1 MQRGNK
7 KIKFVI
13 YSLFYFIIVFL
24 FSTIHSC
31 KISNKK
37 KGITQDSS
45 LYSNENYTPLFL
57 DKSLVENY
65 LQQDSSLKTIADE
78 VFAFYQRRDYQFAW
92 FQNDGDTKSL
102 LNFLNLLDNYNYTFA
117 DTSINS
123 KPIRSYLESV
133 ALDSTYFRRNL
144 DDMDKI
150 ELLSTVT
157 YFQYAR
163 KAYSGLEKDPKD
175 LEWYIPRKKK
185 NYQLLIERITCS
197 DVELEPYEPVNEF
210 YRALKK
216 QLIIYRELLDRKS
229 WPVILVDS
237 FPLKFGD
244 TATSLIFIK
253 EKLSWLGDFNSFDS
267 SPIFSDSLQSAVK
280 KFQFRMG
287 LIQDGVI
294 DSFTLLELNKPLEER
309 IKQISINMER
319 LRWMPDSIPPDYII
333 VNIPDFNLYVYKSNQ
348 FVFKM
353 PVVVGKNITET
364 SIFSGQMTHIVF
376 KPYWNIPA
384 SIIQNE
390 ILPRIKKNPMYL
402 ELNGMEVLSGSQ
414 IVDPNS
420 ISWKKYNTS
429 IPNTIRQ
436 KPGLKNALGNVKFLF
451 PNSYSIYFH
460 DTPAKNL
467 FAENARAFSHGCI
480 RLSDPMKLVNYILRD
495 DINGTED
502 RIQEYLSKKTETW
515 VPIHPIPVFICYFS
529 SWVDIN
535 GLLHFRKD
543 IYGHD
548 KRLNSEIYN
557 IAPY

>member
-1 MQRGNK
+1 
-7 KIKFVI
+7 
-13 YSLFYFIIVFL
+13 
-24 FSTIHSC
+24 
-31 KISNKK
+31 
-37 KGITQDSS
+37 
-45 LYSNENYTPLFL
+45 
-57 DKSLVENY
+57 
-65 LQQDSSLKTIADE
+65 
-78 VFAFYQRRDYQFAW
+78 
-92 FQNDGDTKSL
+92 
-102 LNFLNLLDNYNYTFA
+102 
-117 DTSINS
+117 
-123 KPIRSYLESV
+123 
-133 ALDSTYFRRNL
+133 
-144 DDMDKI
+144 MDKI

-267 SPIFSDSLQSAVK
+267 TPIFSDSLQSAVK

-376 KPYWNIPA
+376 QPYWNIPA

-402 ELNGMEVLSGSQ
+402 ELNGMEVLSGNQ

-420 ISWKKYNTS
+420 ISWKKIQCYNTLYNS
-429 IPNTIRQ
+429 SKARI
-436 KPGLKNALGNVKFLF
+436 KNALGNVKFLF

-460 DTPAKNL
+460 DTPSKNCFL
-467 FAENARAFSHGCI
+467 KMQGHLVMVAF
-480 RLSDPMKLVNYILRD
+480 VY
-495 DINGTED
+495 
-502 RIQEYLSKKTETW
+502 RIQ
-515 VPIHPIPVFICYFS
+515 
-529 SWVDIN
+529 
-535 GLLHFRKD
+535 
-543 IYGHD
+543 
-548 KRLNSEIYN
+548 
-557 IAPY
+557 